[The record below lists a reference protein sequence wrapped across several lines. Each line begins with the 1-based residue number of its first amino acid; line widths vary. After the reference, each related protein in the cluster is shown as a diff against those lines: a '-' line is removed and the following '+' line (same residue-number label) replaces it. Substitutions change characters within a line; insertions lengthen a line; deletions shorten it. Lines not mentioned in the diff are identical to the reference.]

1 MYPTVWSQFR
11 ASDRFLDHFTSSIR
25 RNRVLFDPHEA
36 LASGRWGLTR
46 VFSRR
51 TRYIG
56 AYKPISVS
64 WYIRYS
70 VHHVRR
76 TANTCVGFCSR
87 VCVLFF
93 LKTFPLNKKCAIF
106 VFWYNYTL
114 RFGSSQSHLRVLINL
129 ICVCVYL
136 GENKFPAHFDRLFIT
151 KWCPCTYVRECVC
164 NQLTFPVLAT
174 YNDIVT
180 KIMQHDKSHYVE

>member
-1 MYPTVWSQFR
+1 MNRMRREEPNLKQVGWHTHCGGSVFQISIGK
-11 ASDRFLDHFTSSIR
+11 DLSSLPYHLLVACTLLSGHNSEAVTIFSITLLHQIVK
-25 RNRVLFDPHEA
+25 NRVLFDPHEA

-76 TANTCVGFCSR
+76 TPIH
-87 VCVLFF
+87 VCWL
-93 LKTFPLNKKCAIF
+93 LLA
-106 VFWYNYTL
+106 
-114 RFGSSQSHLRVLINL
+114 
-129 ICVCVYL
+129 CVCVICF
-136 GENKFPAHFDRLFIT
+136 EDF
-151 KWCPCTYVRECVC
+151 
-164 NQLTFPVLAT
+164 
-174 YNDIVT
+174 
-180 KIMQHDKSHYVE
+180 SVE